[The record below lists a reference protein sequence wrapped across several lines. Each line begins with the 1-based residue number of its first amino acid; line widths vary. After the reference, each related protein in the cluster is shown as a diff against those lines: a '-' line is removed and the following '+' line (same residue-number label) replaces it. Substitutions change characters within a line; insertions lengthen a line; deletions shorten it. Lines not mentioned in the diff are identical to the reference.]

1 MYISAQENTNNVL
14 NLLLDNINMRMSP
27 VNDNMSTLNV
37 IIDYREYRLLHKFF
51 MVAWIIQ

>member
-1 MYISAQENTNNVL
+1 MYISAQKNTNNVL